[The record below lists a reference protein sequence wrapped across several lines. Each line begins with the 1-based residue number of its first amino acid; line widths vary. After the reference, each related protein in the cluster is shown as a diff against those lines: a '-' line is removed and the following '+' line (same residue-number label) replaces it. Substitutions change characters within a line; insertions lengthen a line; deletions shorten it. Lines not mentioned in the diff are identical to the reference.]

1 MIKANT
7 KAILRIAL
15 PLILQQLCLQMQV
28 WIDRAMLGHVD
39 SAYFSAVGNT
49 LVPYYAITNIINALC
64 GGTTILIAQSIG
76 AKQFQRM
83 KTFAEN
89 SFVGHTAVSVAAFL
103 FFFFFS
109 EPLFRLMGVQEP
121 VLGYSLAYVQVLSF
135 TLLLLGPMGT
145 ATAVLQGVGLTRP
158 IMICG
163 VTANLIN
170 ILLDWVLI
178 FGKFCLPA
186 MGIRGAAL
194 ATALSNFLTAPFLIA
209 YVLRCERLPMP
220 IRLPKRFDR
229 KAYAQV
235 LRVGVPSAA
244 ETGLWNVGNTIV
256 VSFLNRLD
264 MMSAGIYTLVFSIE
278 TLPVMFY
285 MGFANAGLTLVG
297 QQTGGQNH
305 KQATRTGFSCLR
317 FALIICFVIALIL
330 WFFPSQI
337 LGIFSSDPSL
347 IEASVPLLRLVAFI
361 LFPKAVNEVIG
372 LGIRGRGD
380 TRWMLM
386 TQIFGSVL
394 VVSLAY
400 VLLLEVRMGLIGIFI
415 TLFIDELLRG
425 TMNLIHFSREK
436 TVKVL

>member
-1 MIKANT
+1 MKNHT

-28 WIDRAMLGHVD
+28 WVDRAMLGHVD

-49 LVPYYAITNIINALC
+49 LVPYYAITNVINALC
-64 GGTTILIAQSIG
+64 GGTTILIAQSVG
-76 AKQFQRM
+76 AKNFPRM
-83 KTFAEN
+83 KKFAEN
-89 SFVGHTAVSVAAFL
+89 SFIGHSAVSLMAFL

-109 EPLFRLMGVQEP
+109 RPLFGLMGVQEP
-121 VLGYSLAYVQVLSF
+121 VLSYSLSYVKVLSF
-135 TLLLLGPMGT
+135 TLLLLGPVGT
-145 ATAVLQGVGLTRP
+145 ATAVLQGVGLTKP
-158 IMICG
+158 IMVCG
-163 VTANLIN
+163 VAGNLMN
-170 ILLDWVLI
+170 IVLDYLLI
-178 FGKFCLPA
+178 FGKCGLPA
-186 MGIRGAAL
+186 MGIEGAAL
-194 ATALSNFLTAPFLIA
+194 ATTLSNFATAPLLIA
-209 YVLRCERLPMP
+209 YVLRCRKLP
-220 IRLPKRFDR
+220 IRIHLPKSFDWR
-229 KAYAQV
+229 AYAQV
-235 LRVGVPSAA
+235 LRVGVPSAV

-297 QQTGGQNH
+297 QKTGENQH
-305 KQATRTGFSCLR
+305 RQATKNGFSCLR
-317 FALIICFVIALIL
+317 FALVICLVIAVLL
-330 WFFPSQI
+330 WLFPAKI
-337 LGIFSSDPSL
+337 LGIFSNDPVM
-347 IEASVPLLRLVAFI
+347 IADSVPLLRLVAFI

-386 TQIFGSVL
+386 TQVFGSVL

-400 VLLLEVRMGLIGIFI
+400 ALLLVVKTGLIGIFI

-425 TMNLIHFSREK
+425 TANLLHFRSEK
-436 TVKVL
+436 PVKVV